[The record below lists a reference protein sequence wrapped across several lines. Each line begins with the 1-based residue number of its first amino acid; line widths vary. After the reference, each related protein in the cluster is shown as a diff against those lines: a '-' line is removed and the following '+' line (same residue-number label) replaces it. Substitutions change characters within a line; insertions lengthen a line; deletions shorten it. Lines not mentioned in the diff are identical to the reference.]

1 MYIHFMG
8 ERFTSSTLTFQWKQF
23 KIFFFL
29 ESSAKFKLAV
39 NFNGVQ
45 NMVDPSF
52 QYNKKIIDQNS
63 MYYLVSVIFLP
74 FYRLSSR

>member
-8 ERFTSSTLTFQWKQF
+8 ERFTSSTLTFQRKQF
-23 KIFFFL
+23 KILFSL

-45 NMVDPSF
+45 NTVDPSF
-52 QYNKKIIDQNS
+52 QYNKKIIGRNS
-63 MYYLVSVIFLP
+63 IYYLVSAIFLL
-74 FYRLSSR
+74 FL